1 VINQHCCRK
10 TLRGATLT
18 IAVLVVLFCLSLT
31 LATFLRLGLSRL
43 AALLALSVLSGLA
56 AALLTFL
63 LHIVS
68 HKAFLLK
75 KRETFHAFEI
85 CH

>member
-1 VINQHCCRK
+1 
-10 TLRGATLT
+10 LT
-18 IAVLVVLFCLSLT
+18 IAVLVVLFCFSLT

-43 AALLALSVLSGLA
+43 VALLALSMLSGLSGL

-68 HKAFLLK
+68 HKAFPPEKAPDFQRL
-75 KRETFHAFEI
+75 
-85 CH
+85 